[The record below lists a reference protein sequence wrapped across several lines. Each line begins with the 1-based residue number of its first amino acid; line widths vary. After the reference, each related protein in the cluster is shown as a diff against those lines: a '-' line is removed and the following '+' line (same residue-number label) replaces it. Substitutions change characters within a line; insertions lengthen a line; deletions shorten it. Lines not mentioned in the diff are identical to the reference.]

1 MLIEKVY
8 RPAVLKAA
16 YHNMILALITNI
28 IKQKVVL
35 KDKRQDKTAYS
46 SGVYTIR
53 TLNQYRNLIRPI
65 KIQMVSNHLY
75 FLSIKHQ
82 AV

>member
-1 MLIEKVY
+1 
-8 RPAVLKAA
+8 
-16 YHNMILALITNI
+16 MILALITNI

-35 KDKRQDKTAYS
+35 KDKRQGKTAYS
-46 SGVYTIR
+46 SGVYAIR
-53 TLNQYRNLIRPI
+53 TLSQYRNFIRPI

-75 FLSIKHQ
+75 FLFIKHL

>member
-46 SGVYTIR
+46 SGVYAIR

-75 FLSIKHQ
+75 FYP
-82 AV
+82 

>member
-1 MLIEKVY
+1 MLIEKGY

-35 KDKRQDKTAYS
+35 KDKR
-46 SGVYTIR
+46 
-53 TLNQYRNLIRPI
+53 
-65 KIQMVSNHLY
+65 
-75 FLSIKHQ
+75 
-82 AV
+82 

>member
-1 MLIEKVY
+1 LLILSNKRPSEKINGIK
-8 RPAVLKAA
+8 KAIDSYNLYA
-16 YHNMILALITNI
+16 
-28 IKQKVVL
+28 
-35 KDKRQDKTAYS
+35 
-46 SGVYTIR
+46 IR
-53 TLNQYRNLIRPI
+53 TSGQYLNLIRPI